1 MRSLLPTLLLSFT
14 LTVPALSLAASAP
27 PAAPPFEAIA
37 AQAEAARAQDRVADA
52 IRLYRAGTQLRSAWS
67 DGWWYL
73 GSLLYDQDRFSEA
86 DAAFQHLLSSP
97 AHRSPAYAF
106 LGLCEYGTGNY
117 NDALTHF
124 RAWAGAGWTG
134 SPELRDVAVFHFALL
149 LTRDG
154 RFVESLYL
162 LASAAPR
169 LGDLP
174 ELSEAMGLASL
185 HMRYL
190 PENFPPEEREPIW
203 LAGKAALYAAQTDQQ
218 FDRADEFA
226 ARLESRY
233 GAKPGVHSFRA
244 TLYGFELKKAEAE
257 SEYRAELK
265 ISPNDVSSMV
275 ALALID
281 FEKGELSEADGLA
294 RRALDADSKDAEA
307 HHVLG
312 RELLA
317 KGDLNAS
324 LSELETAK
332 QLAPGNP
339 TVRSHLAMVLSKL
352 GRTQEAKAESA
363 AFVVLKNKEDVMASV
378 EEKLGEKT
386 PEKAH

>member
-1 MRSLLPTLLLSFT
+1 MSSLLPTLLLT
-14 LTVPALSLAASAP
+14 LTLVAPASSLEAAAP
-27 PAAPPFEAIA
+27 PAVPRFEALA

-52 IRLYRAGTQLRSAWS
+52 IRLYRAGTQLRPGWS

-73 GSLLYDQDRFSEA
+73 GTLLYDQDRFSEA
-86 DAAFQHLLSSP
+86 EAAFRQVLSSP

-106 LGLCEYGTGNY
+106 LGLCEYETGNY
-117 NDALTHF
+117 SDALTQF
-124 RAWAGAGWTG
+124 RAWASAGWTG

-174 ELSEAMGLASL
+174 QLSEAMGLASL
-185 HMRYL
+185 GMRYL
-190 PENFPPEEREPIW
+190 PENFPPEQREPIW
-203 LAGKAALYAAQTDQQ
+203 LAGKAAMYAAQTHQE
-218 FDRADEFA
+218 FDRADELA
-226 ARLESRY
+226 ARLETRY
-233 GAKPGVHSFRA
+233 GAQPEVHYFRG
-244 TLYGFELKKAEAE
+244 TLYGFELKKTEAE
-257 SEYRAELK
+257 REYRAELK
-265 ISPNDVSSMV
+265 ISPNHVPSMV

-281 FEKGELSEADGLA
+281 LEKGELAEADGLA
-294 RRALDADSKDAEA
+294 RRALDADSKNAEA
-307 HHVLG
+307 HHILG
-312 RELLA
+312 RVLMA
-317 KGDLNAS
+317 KGDLPAS

-339 TVRSHLAMVLSKL
+339 AVRSHLAMVLSKL

-363 AFVVLKNKEDVMASV
+363 AFVVLKNKEDVMAPV
-378 EEKLGEKT
+378 EVKLGEKAQ
-386 PEKAH
+386 EKAH

>member
-1 MRSLLPTLLLSFT
+1 MLA
-14 LTVPALSLAASAP
+14 VPAFSLAAPSP
-27 PAAPPFEAIA
+27 PASPSFEVIA
-37 AQAEAARAQDRVADA
+37 VQAEAARTQDRVADA
-52 IRLYRAGTQLRSAWS
+52 IRLYREGTHLRPAWS

-86 DAAFQHLLSSP
+86 EAAFRHLLPSP
-97 AHRSPAYAF
+97 KYRGPVNAF
-106 LGLCEYGTGNY
+106 LGLCEYETGNY
-117 NDALTHF
+117 VDAQTQF
-124 RAWAGAGWTG
+124 RTWANAGWPAT
-134 SPELRDVAVFHFALL
+134 PELRDVAVFHFALL

-162 LASAAPR
+162 LASEAPR

-185 HMRYL
+185 RMRYL
-190 PENFPPEEREPIW
+190 PEDFPPKEREPIW
-203 LAGKAALYAAQTDQQ
+203 LAGKAALYAAQTNQE
-218 FDRADEFA
+218 FNRADEFA

-233 GAKPGVHSFRA
+233 GSQPGVHAFRA
-244 TLYGFELKKAEAE
+244 TLYGFELKKPEAE
-257 SEYRAELK
+257 REYRAELE

-281 FEKGELSEADGLA
+281 LEKGELAEADALA

-307 HHVLG
+307 HHILG
-312 RELLA
+312 RVLLA
-317 KGDLNAS
+317 KGDLPAS

-332 QLAPGNP
+332 ELAPGNP
-339 TVRSHLAMVLSKL
+339 LVRSHLAMVLSKL

-363 AFVVLKNKEDVMASV
+363 AFLVLKNKQDVMASV
-378 EEKLGEKT
+378 QEKLGEDTRK
-386 PEKAH
+386 KAH

>member
-1 MRSLLPTLLLSFT
+1 MPSLLPTFLLAFT
-14 LTVPALSLAASAP
+14 LTAPVFSLASPAPLAASR
-27 PAAPPFEAIA
+27 FEKLA
-37 AQAEAARAQDRVADA
+37 AQADAARAEDRVADA
-52 IRLYRAGTQLRSAWS
+52 IRLYREGTQLRPAWS

-86 DAAFQHLLSSP
+86 DTAFRHLLSSP

-106 LGLCEYGTGNY
+106 LGLCEYETGNY
-117 NDALTHF
+117 GDALTQF
-124 RAWAGAGWTG
+124 RAWANAGWTG
-134 SPELRDVAVFHFALL
+134 TADLRDVAVFHFALL
-149 LTRDG
+149 LTREG

-185 HMRYL
+185 RMRYL
-190 PENFPPEEREPIW
+190 PADFPPEQREAIW
-203 LAGKAALYAAQTDQQ
+203 LAGEAALYAAQTHQE

-233 GAKPGVHSFRA
+233 GAQPGVHSFRA
-244 TLYGFELKKAEAE
+244 TLYGFELKRTEAE
-257 SEYRAELK
+257 REFRAELE

-281 FEKGELSEADGLA
+281 LEKSELVEAEGLA
-294 RRALDADSKDAEA
+294 KRALDADAKDAEA
-307 HHVLG
+307 HHILG
-312 RELLA
+312 RVLLA

-339 TVRSHLAMVLSKL
+339 AVRSHLAMVLSKL
-352 GRTQEAKAESA
+352 GRTQDAKAESA
-363 AFVVLKNKEDVMASV
+363 NFVVLKNKQDVMASP

-386 PEKAH
+386 REKAR